1 MSLIKVIVVDDH
13 EIVRIGIAVTLRLNS
28 GITIVGEAANTKEML
43 DLLENVSVDIL
54 ILDVAMPKQTGIE
67 VMPTIRRK
75 YPMVKVIIFSGLN
88 DEKTI
93 AMALK
98 TGANG
103 FLTKESL
110 QDELETAIFSVAR
123 GEDYI
128 SKSLPSGKL
137 INVLKLIEGNE
148 VPITK
153 DRTSLYFSSR
163 QVQIL
168 KMLAQGFT
176 FKEIAEELNISE
188 RTVETHK
195 NRMLHKFGFHSL
207 IELIVFVA
215 KNKIIDL

>member
-13 EIVRIGIAVTLRLNS
+13 EIVRTGIAVTLRLNQNIS
-28 GITIVGEAANTKEML
+28 IVGEAANTKEMM
-43 DLLENVSVDIL
+43 DLLNKVSVDIL
-54 ILDVAMPKQTGIE
+54 ILDVVMPKQTGIE
-67 VMPTIRRK
+67 VMPAIRQK
-75 YPMVKVIIFSGLN
+75 FPMVKVIIFSGLN
-88 DEKTI
+88 DEETI

-137 INVLKLIEGNE
+137 INVLKLIEENE
-148 VPITK
+148 TPNEQK
-153 DRTSLYFSSR
+153 KLYFSDR
-163 QVQIL
+163 QIQIL

-176 FKEIAEELNISE
+176 FREIAEELNISE

-195 NRMLHKFGFHSL
+195 NRMLQKFNFHSL

-215 KNKIIDL
+215 KNKIIEL

>member
-1 MSLIKVIVVDDH
+1 MSSIKVVIVDDH
-13 EIVRIGIAVTLRLNS
+13 EIVRTGITVTLRSNPD
-28 GITIVGEAANTKEML
+28 IDIVGEAANTQEML
-43 DLLENVSVDIL
+43 ELLNKVSVDIL
-54 ILDVAMPKQTGIE
+54 ILDVVMPKQTGIE
-67 VMPTIRRK
+67 VMPVIRQK
-75 YPMVKVIIFSGLN
+75 FPMVKVIIFSGLN

-137 INVLKLIEGNE
+137 INVIKLIEENE
-148 VPITK
+148 TTK
-153 DRTSLYFSSR
+153 EQKKIYFSDR
-163 QVQIL
+163 QIQIL
-168 KMLAQGFT
+168 KMLARGFT

-195 NRMLHKFGFHSL
+195 NRMLQKFGFHSL

-215 KNKIIDL
+215 KNKIIEL

>member
-1 MSLIKVIVVDDH
+1 MSLVKVVIVDDH
-13 EIVRIGIAVTLRLNS
+13 EIVRTGITVTLRSNPD
-28 GITIVGEAANTKEML
+28 IDIVGEAANTQEML
-43 DLLENVSVDIL
+43 DLLNSISVDIL
-54 ILDVAMPKQTGIE
+54 ILDVVMPKQTGIE
-67 VMPTIRRK
+67 IMPVIRQK
-75 YPMVKVIIFSGLN
+75 FPMVKVIIFSGLN

-137 INVLKLIEGNE
+137 INVIKLIEENE
-148 VPITK
+148 TPNEQKKI
-153 DRTSLYFSSR
+153 YFSDR

-168 KMLAQGFT
+168 KMLAQGLT

-195 NRMLHKFGFHSL
+195 NRMLQKFNFHSL

-215 KNKIIDL
+215 KNKIIEL